1 MDTSVEF
8 VGDNEEYEAFK
19 EFITVQA
26 LKQLHG
32 QPFECTWKGQS
43 LESYF
48 KPKESSIKAYSYFRS
63 HDDDYDDLL

>member
-1 MDTSVEF
+1 MNVPVEF
-8 VGDNEEYEAFK
+8 IGDQAEYEAFK
-19 EFITVQA
+19 DFITVQA

-48 KPKESSIKAYSYFRS
+48 KRKETAVKSYPYLTK
-63 HDDDYDDLL
+63 DDEDDYDLL